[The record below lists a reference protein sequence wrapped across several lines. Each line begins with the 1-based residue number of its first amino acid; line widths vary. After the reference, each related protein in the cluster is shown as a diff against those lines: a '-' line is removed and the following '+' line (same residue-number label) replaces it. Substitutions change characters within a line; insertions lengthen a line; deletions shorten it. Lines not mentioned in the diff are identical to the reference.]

1 MGSLIPRC
9 KCVGMR
15 LHIIW
20 IEVFILCSLIHI
32 NLIHAWGNGECI
44 TYYGSQAV
52 MWTWLEH
59 VSQQQSVPETVRI
72 LKVWANTR
80 GHRYIFLLQTVG
92 HLLLSSVF
100 TGYIVFAVAFYEEPD
115 LVKTLG
121 PEYTK
126 YMKKTPR
133 FFPNLP
139 SFGRKAA
146 RDWSL
151 ALYTLHT
158 FLIVLNKKNIVD
170 TL

>member
-1 MGSLIPRC
+1 
-9 KCVGMR
+9 MR

-44 TYYGSQAV
+44 TYYGSHAV

-59 VSQQQSVPETVRI
+59 VSQQQARDYNNFES
-72 LKVWANTR
+72 LSQ
-80 GHRYIFLLQTVG
+80 YIFLLQTVG

-151 ALYTLHT
+151 ALCT
-158 FLIVLNKKNIVD
+158 FNFIRFPALVLNEKNIVD